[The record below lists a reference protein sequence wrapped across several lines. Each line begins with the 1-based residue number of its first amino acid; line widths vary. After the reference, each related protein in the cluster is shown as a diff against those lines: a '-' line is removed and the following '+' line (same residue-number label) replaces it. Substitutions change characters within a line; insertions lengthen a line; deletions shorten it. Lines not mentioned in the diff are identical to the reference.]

1 MSSAPDLQNLKVHNV
16 GDGKDMISDLHG
28 DILHYILSLLPTKDV
43 IRTSVL
49 ATKWRYLWTNLSVF
63 DFEIGYVVSYDS
75 KSKPVDYLFDQVDK
89 LLHKSNCVERLCI
102 STQRVFVGVGKVS
115 TFISSV
121 VKHKV
126 QDLKISVEYLEGCPV
141 LQELT
146 LDNCYWM
153 NIRDIHFAISTLRK
167 LTIYSDHCYLDYNNH
182 SDKCTITID
191 VENLLSLCCTSNPE
205 VEFFL
210 VKPTS
215 IVDAYIHLGCFNP
228 KETQVSG
235 QRAIELLSG
244 LSSVKSLKLSEDF
257 LQCLKF
263 SEDTIQLLPSFQ
275 NLTLLF
281 LRANTFTS
289 EVVMDILL
297 KTPNLKALHFH
308 VGSVSFIHLEDDWPL
323 LSVPCCF
330 KYSLKSFCVSDFR
343 GLEQHI
349 QFINFVLKNAKVL
362 EEIRIVCSSDI
373 TTYLDNI
380 RSQLQAVC
388 PESCLMTFQ

>member
-1 MSSAPDLQNLKVHNV
+1 MASTMSSAPDLQNLKVHNV

-126 QDLKISVEYLEGCPV
+126 QDLKISVEYLEGTYVLPNRFTASYALNKLHLEFPCTLHIPSGICFPGLKTLVVSNVIFGNEKSVERLFLGCPV

-153 NIRDIHFAISTLRK
+153 NTRDIHFAISTLRK

-257 LQCLKF
+257 LQVCFVFFFPRF
-263 SEDTIQLLPSFQ
+263 SYFF
-275 NLTLLF
+275 N
-281 LRANTFTS
+281 
-289 EVVMDILL
+289 ILL
-297 KTPNLKALHFH
+297 RFGQN
-308 VGSVSFIHLEDDWPL
+308 
-323 LSVPCCF
+323 CF
-330 KYSLKSFCVSDFR
+330 CI
-343 GLEQHI
+343 G
-349 QFINFVLKNAKVL
+349 
-362 EEIRIVCSSDI
+362 
-373 TTYLDNI
+373 
-380 RSQLQAVC
+380 
-388 PESCLMTFQ
+388 